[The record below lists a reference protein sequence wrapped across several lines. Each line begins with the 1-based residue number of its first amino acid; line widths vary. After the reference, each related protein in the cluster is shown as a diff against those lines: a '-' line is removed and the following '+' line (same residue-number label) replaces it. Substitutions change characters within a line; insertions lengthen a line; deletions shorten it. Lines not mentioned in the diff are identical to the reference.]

1 MWAHL
6 LPIKVKNDDNMS
18 FSIDR
23 NKVTEGEIIEV
34 SWAERDA
41 DTVTLTLD
49 NGTNRS
55 TITVDKEGTKKFRLN
70 RVGKTTVTLDTSRKE
85 KKRSKSHTIKVSAK
99 KYDTYQRVGDNKI
112 KEWFGGV
119 GQKIKNYWSRAKYGW
134 SIMPKDKK
142 QASTSLFIIMAIM
155 VISSIFPSS
164 VFFGLSLLA
173 VFCFYILMER

>member
-1 MWAHL
+1 
-6 LPIKVKNDDNMS
+6 MS

-70 RVGKTTVTLDTSRKE
+70 RVGKTTVTLDTTIKG
-85 KKRSKSHTIKVSAK
+85 KKRSKS
-99 KYDTYQRVGDNKI
+99 
-112 KEWFGGV
+112 
-119 GQKIKNYWSRAKYGW
+119 
-134 SIMPKDKK
+134 P
-142 QASTSLFIIMAIM
+142 L
-155 VISSIFPSS
+155 SSILCRLLWRVRFPTCAT
-164 VFFGLSLLA
+164 V
-173 VFCFYILMER
+173 